1 MTERLTTLDHPEN
14 QASDAS
20 EKEAPKAP
28 AEPTLL
34 LVDDDDAFRRAL
46 GGAMRRRGFAVSLAA
61 NAEEAEALAKEQ
73 VFEYALV
80 DVRMPGKSGIDLVAS
95 LRALDEGTRIVVLTG
110 YGTIANAVS
119 AMRAGAVDYLMKP
132 VDAAACE
139 KALLGVGVPADVPED
154 EVPSLDRVEYEYLQ
168 RVVTDCGGNISEAA
182 RRLRMHRRSL
192 QRKISR
198 LPPLR

>member
-1 MTERLTTLDHPEN
+1 MSEPPLD
-14 QASDAS
+14 SDETS
-20 EKEAPKAP
+20 EKEGPKAP

-46 GGAMRRRGFAVSLAA
+46 GGAMSRRGFSVALAS
-61 NAEEAEALAKEQ
+61 NALEAEAIAKEQ

-80 DVRMPGKSGIDLVAS
+80 DVRMPGKSGIDLVAA
-95 LRALDEGTRIVVLTG
+95 LRAIDEGTRIVVLTG

-132 VDAAACE
+132 VDASACE
-139 KALLGVGVPADVPED
+139 KALLGSPVPAGEELDD

-168 RVVTDCGGNISEAA
+168 RVVADCGGNISEAA

-198 LPPLR
+198 SPPRR

>member
-1 MTERLTTLDHPEN
+1 VTDPATDRDDSETPRP
-14 QASDAS
+14 AS
-20 EKEAPKAP
+20 
-28 AEPTLL
+28 EPTLL
-34 LVDDDDAFRRAL
+34 LVDDDEAFRRAL
-46 GGAMRRRGFAVSLAA
+46 GGAMQRRGFAVTLAA
-61 NAEEAEALAKEQ
+61 NAAEAEARAREQ

-80 DVRMPGKSGIDLVAS
+80 DVRMPGKSGIDLVGA
-95 LRALDEGTRIVVLTG
+95 LRAIDEGTRIVVLTG

-139 KALLGVGVPADVPED
+139 KALLGVPLPAEAAED

-168 RVVTDCGGNISEAA
+168 RVVADCGGNISEAA

-198 LPPLR
+198 SPPRR